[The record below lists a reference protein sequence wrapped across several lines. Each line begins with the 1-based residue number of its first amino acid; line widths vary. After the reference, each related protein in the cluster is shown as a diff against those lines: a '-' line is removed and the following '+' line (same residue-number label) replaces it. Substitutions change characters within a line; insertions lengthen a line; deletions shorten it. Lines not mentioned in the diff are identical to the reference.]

1 MIENRISSYLYNELF
16 SESNDKIY
24 TTFQSMVWSF
34 VAHKN
39 TIKNC
44 STSLQAFPLRS
55 LSLYPLSEAVNY
67 YHKAL
72 HLGCCSSPRSASAS
86 FPFS

>member
-1 MIENRISSYLYNELF
+1 MIKNRISSYLYKELF
-16 SESNDKIY
+16 SESNDKIC
-24 TTFQSMVWSF
+24 TTFQSMVWSV

-44 STSLQAFPLRS
+44 STSLQAFPFRS
-55 LSLYPLSEAVNY
+55 LSLYPLPEAVNY
-67 YHKAL
+67 YHKAF